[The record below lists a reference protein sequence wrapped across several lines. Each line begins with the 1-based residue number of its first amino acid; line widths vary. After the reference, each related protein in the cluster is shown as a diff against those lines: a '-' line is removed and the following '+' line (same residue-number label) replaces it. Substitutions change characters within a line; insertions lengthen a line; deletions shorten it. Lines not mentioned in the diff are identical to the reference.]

1 MSGQKRRL
9 GIKTL
14 LVGAVVVFS
23 NVAGNALLSRGLKGR
38 GAFFTSGPLGW
49 VEVLLNPWVC
59 MGISLLILWALSRMT
74 LLSWADLSY
83 VLPLTASGYVLT
95 VLAGRIF
102 LAEQVSW
109 QRWAGSFLIVAGATL
124 VGGTPI
130 RTTRRRR
137 KPS

>member
-1 MSGQKRRL
+1 MSEHGRPL
-9 GIKTL
+9 GLKTV
-14 LVGAVVVFS
+14 LVAAVVIVS
-23 NVAGNALLSRGLKGR
+23 NVAGNALLSYGLRGRAGISNL
-38 GAFFTSGPLGW
+38 GPSGW
-49 VEVLLNPWVC
+49 VMILFNPWVSL
-59 MGISLLILWALSRMT
+59 GVSLLIVWLLSRMA

-95 VLAGRIF
+95 VLAGRVF

-109 QRWAGSFLIVAGATL
+109 HRWAGSFLIVAGAAL

-137 KPS
+137 KSP

>member
-1 MSGQKRRL
+1 MSGRGRAL
-9 GIKTL
+9 GLKTL
-14 LVGAVVVFS
+14 LVGAVVVLS

-38 GAFFTSGPLGW
+38 AGFFASGAAGW
-49 VEVLLNPWVC
+49 AEIFLNPWVC
-59 MGISLLILWALSRMT
+59 AGISLLIVWVLSRMT

-95 VLAGRIF
+95 VLAGRVF

-109 QRWAGSFLIVAGATL
+109 QRWAGSFLIVAGAVL

-137 KPS
+137 KTP

>member
-1 MSGQKRRL
+1 MSAHSRPL
-9 GIKTL
+9 GLKTF
-14 LVGAVVVFS
+14 LVGGVVVVS

-38 GAFFTSGPLGW
+38 AAIFSSGPVGW
-49 VEVLLNPWVC
+49 VELLLNPWVTI
-59 MGISLLILWALSRMT
+59 GISLLILWAFSRMT

-95 VLAGRIF
+95 VLAGRVF

-109 QRWAGSFLIVAGATL
+109 QRWAGSFLIVAGASL

-137 KPS
+137 KAP

>member
-1 MSGQKRRL
+1 MSGQGRPL
-9 GIKTL
+9 GLKTVL
-14 LVGAVVVFS
+14 LGAVVVVS

-38 GAFFTSGPLGW
+38 VAIFSSGPLGW
-49 VEVLLNPWVC
+49 VELLLNPWVC
-59 MGISLLILWALSRMT
+59 VGISLLIVWTLSRMT

-95 VLAGRIF
+95 VLAGRVL

-109 QRWAGSFLIVAGATL
+109 QRWAGSFLIVAGAAL

-137 KPS
+137 KSP

>member
-1 MSGQKRRL
+1 MNGRRRL
-9 GIKTL
+9 LGLKTL
-14 LVGAVVVFS
+14 LVGAVVVLS
-23 NVAGNALLSRGLKGR
+23 NVVGNALLSRGLKGR
-38 GAFFTSGPLGW
+38 ASIFAAGPLGW
-49 VEVLLNPWVC
+49 MEILLNPWVC
-59 MGISLLILWALSRMT
+59 LGISLLIVWALSRMT

-95 VLAGRIF
+95 VLAGRVF

-109 QRWAGSFLIVAGATL
+109 QRWAGSFLIVAGAVL

-137 KPS
+137 KTP